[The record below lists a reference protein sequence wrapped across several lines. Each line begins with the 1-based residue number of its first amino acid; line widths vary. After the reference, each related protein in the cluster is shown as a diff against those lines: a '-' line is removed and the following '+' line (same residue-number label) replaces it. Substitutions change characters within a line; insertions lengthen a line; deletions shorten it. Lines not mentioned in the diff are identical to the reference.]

1 MKKSI
6 PVSLSWSRDVNEIK
20 VKTRKGNDM
29 KQPEVDYWITCMLET
44 YDNVSDLNV
53 TVGKGLQVESSGE
66 LSEVEVFPK
75 IKELTP
81 FQAEVFALN
90 LIGGDPRLLEDLVTT
105 GSCDLSYWL
114 GNKARFR
121 VNIFKQKNH
130 LTTILR
136 KLETTIPSITK
147 LGLPPIFNKMGG
159 EKNGLILV
167 TGSTGSGKS
176 TTLAALLN
184 QINEEKSIH
193 VVTLEDPV
201 EFVHPHKKATFNQR
215 ELGNDY
221 DSFPTGLRAAL
232 RQAPKVILVGEMR
245 DRETMEIG
253 LSAAETGHLVVST
266 LHTVDA
272 GQTINRILGMFD
284 QDEQPQIRHRLAD
297 TVRYIVC
304 QRLLPKVGGGR
315 IAALEILGM
324 NLRINDI
331 ILNGESEGKTMNDVI
346 SNSRAFGMQTFDQHI
361 LELFQEGLIT
371 EETAFAYCSHRNVL
385 SQELDI
391 LKREKGEKT
400 SEIEGLA
407 IDWRA
412 ETTDSEEDEPQN
424 D

>member
-1 MKKSI
+1 
-6 PVSLSWSRDVNEIK
+6 
-20 VKTRKGNDM
+20 M
-29 KQPEVDYWITCMLET
+29 KQPEIDYWITCMLET
-44 YDNVSDLNV
+44 FENVSDLNV
-53 TVGKGLQVESSGE
+53 TVGKSLQVETSGQ
-66 LSEVEVFPK
+66 LTDVPVSPPVQ
-75 IKELTP
+75 ELTP

-90 LIGGDPRLLEDLVTT
+90 LINGDPRLLEDLVKT

-136 KLETTIPSITK
+136 KLETTIPSIDK
-147 LGLPPIFNKMGG
+147 LNLPPIFRKMGE

-167 TGSTGSGKS
+167 TGATGSGKS

-184 QINEEKSIH
+184 EINEAKSLH

-215 ELGNDY
+215 ELGNDF
-221 DSFPTGLRAAL
+221 DTFPTGLRAAL

-253 LSAAETGHLVVST
+253 LSAAETGHLVLST

-272 GQTINRILGMFD
+272 GQTINRILGMF
-284 QDEQPQIRHRLAD
+284 EQEEQAQVRARLAD
-297 TVRYIVC
+297 TIRYIVC
-304 QRLLPKVGGGR
+304 QRLLPRSAGGR
-315 IAALEILGM
+315 VAALEIMGM

-331 ILNGESEGKTMNDVI
+331 ILNGESEGKTMHEVI
-346 SNSRAFGMQTFDQHI
+346 TASTAFGMQTFDQHI
-361 LELFQEGLIT
+361 LDLYKADIIT
-371 EETAFAYCSHRNVL
+371 EETAFSYCSQKSVL
-385 SQELDI
+385 SQGMDI

-400 SEIEGLA
+400 SAIEGLT
-407 IDWRA
+407 IDWK
-412 ETTDSEEDEPQN
+412 EKNDTEENGEEPS
-424 D
+424 